1 MAGIEQRI
9 RHLVGLQE
17 SILHEDITADMM
29 CVAAPINIGRGSHL
43 MLGDI
48 LRQGKE
54 GISDLRLVLDV
65 GFVVAFNSDKRI
77 YRPDILLILG
87 LHITETFDSERLI
100 AIVVTTVAGVEPV
113 GATDAEIEVA
123 SRERMTEIE
132 TDARVAIGTPSPLCP
147 MIGIDI
153 EDAILAVVEMICEI
167 EQRIGVPQSATHI
180 SVVLVGGGETHRLTE
195 KRIGVE
201 SRRESG
207 IIIGVNHFCGRQSG
221 LLHFRTDVYLA
232 RRLHNRLKLT
242 LHRHIAGKGGIL
254 GKGTMYD

>member
-1 MAGIEQRI
+1 
-9 RHLVGLQE
+9 
-17 SILHEDITADMM
+17 
-29 CVAAPINIGRGSHL
+29 
-43 MLGDI
+43 MLRDI

-77 YRPDILLILG
+77 YRPNILLILG

-100 AIVVTTVAGVEPV
+100 AIVVPPVAGIETVRS
-113 GATDAEIEVA
+113 AKTEIEVA
-123 SRERMTEIE
+123 RREGMTEIE
-132 TDARVAIGTPSPLCP
+132 TYAGIAVCPTTPFCP

-167 EQRIGVPQSATHI
+167 EQRIGMPQSATHI
-180 SVVLVGGGETHRLTE
+180 SVVLVWGGETHRLTE